1 MANTT
6 NQRTNAAGIA
16 IIKEFEGLRLESY
29 LCPAGVWTV
38 GYGTT
43 KGVRPNVCISEE
55 KAEQLLREDL
65 ASFEAGVNKML
76 AGVPLSNNQ
85 FSALVSLCYNCGLA
99 PIKQGN
105 TIRRTLEAGDY
116 NGAAD
121 GFLLWRKAGGRV
133 LEGLVR
139 RRKRERELF
148 LSGGS
153 AAVAPASMPDLS
165 EAQGGSSTR
174 IIVKVTQDTFLKASL
189 KQQVELTDS
198 EKKFLKANMLMAG
211 ELRSKDAGHF
221 RVWLEEDS
229 KDEEWYLYEGHV
241 EILNVVAIQ

>member
-1 MANTT
+1 MVSTA

-29 LCPAGVWTV
+29 LCPAGVWTI

-43 KGVRPNVCISEE
+43 KGVQPNMCISEA
-55 KAEQLLREDL
+55 KAEELLREDL
-65 ASFEAGVNKML
+65 ASFEAGIQNTL
-76 AGVPLSNNQ
+76 NGIALNENQ

-116 NGAAD
+116 SGAAD

-148 LSGGS
+148 LSGS
-153 AAVAPASMPDLS
+153 STLAAPASTGNAAS
-165 EAQGGSSTR
+165 AKGSSTR
-174 IIVKVTQDTFLKASL
+174 IVVKVTQDTFLKASM
-189 KQQVELTDS
+189 KQQSELADN
-198 EKKFLKANMLMAG
+198 EKKFLKAGVLMAG
-211 ELRSKDAGHF
+211 ELRGKDAGHF
-221 RVWLEEDS
+221 KVWLEEDE
-229 KDEEWYLYEGHV
+229 KDEVWYLYEGHV